1 MIVRKIKKEEYLE
14 TSKVFNIAF
23 NFKMDDSL
31 SNEEIVR
38 RFEENPESRHALY
51 YLEKWAAFT
60 DDNKMVAYV
69 SALPFNIRF
78 DGNSVLMSGIGG
90 VSTLPEY
97 RGHGIMRKIME
108 ALLKDEYKNDYAF
121 SYLYPFS
128 HAFYNKFGYNQGYER
143 IRWNLS
149 LDSIK
154 PSPIKYKAFM
164 HEKDSHTE
172 DIKKVYDEFI
182 KDYNLSVIREDIDY
196 FRFRKS
202 NPAVDQVY
210 TYVFYDENNNPIGV
224 VTIKRVMKNDKRV
237 LSCSNLFFSNI
248 NGFKAIL
255 NHLLNYKNN
264 YQSVEFI
271 LPANLRLS
279 HLIPEWSLYPA
290 SRNLEIF
297 GMVRVVNVE
306 KVLKLAKYKGSGNLI
321 IKINDSIIEENNNTY
336 AITFENDHL
345 SSITKTNEMPHVEM
359 GIDAF
364 STLIVGIYDS
374 DSVLSFNNVTI
385 FKNTENIKK
394 VFYQKKCMLYEY
406 F

>member
-1 MIVRKIKKEEYLE
+1 M
-14 TSKVFNIAF
+14 
-23 NFKMDDSL
+23 
-31 SNEEIVR
+31 
-38 RFEENPESRHALY
+38 
-51 YLEKWAAFT
+51 
-60 DDNKMVAYV
+60 
-69 SALPFNIRF
+69 
-78 DGNSVLMSGIGG
+78 
-90 VSTLPEY
+90 
-97 RGHGIMRKIME
+97 
-108 ALLKDEYKNDYAF
+108 
-121 SYLYPFS
+121 
-128 HAFYNKFGYNQGYER
+128 
-143 IRWNLS
+143 
-149 LDSIK
+149 
-154 PSPIKYKAFM
+154 
-164 HEKDSHTE
+164 
-172 DIKKVYDEFI
+172 
-182 KDYNLSVIREDIDY
+182 
-196 FRFRKS
+196 
-202 NPAVDQVY
+202 
-210 TYVFYDENNNPIGV
+210 
-224 VTIKRVMKNDKRV
+224 
-237 LSCSNLFFSNI
+237 
-248 NGFKAIL
+248 
-255 NHLLNYKNN
+255 
-264 YQSVEFI
+264 
-271 LPANLRLS
+271 PANLRLS